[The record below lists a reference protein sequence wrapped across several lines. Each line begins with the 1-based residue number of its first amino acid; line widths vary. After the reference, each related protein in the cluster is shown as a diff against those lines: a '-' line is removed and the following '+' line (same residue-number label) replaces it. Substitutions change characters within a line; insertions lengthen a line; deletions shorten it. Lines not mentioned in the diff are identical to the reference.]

1 MAVSMRVRL
10 TMAKPSDTH
19 TILFL
24 DREVNMNVKLLGAII
39 LGAAVASISASY
51 KMRFWPFEPALE
63 LSHERFYTIKDDIEQ
78 ASTDSIIVFGDSIV
92 QGAPLPQ
99 QICGHVVVNAGV
111 VGATIEYFRRH
122 AAQFLGPSHPNLIV
136 LAVGI
141 NNASE
146 IAARKFQ
153 EKYEDT
159 VGMLSRSAP
168 VVVATITPVRAGA
181 GSVGYDASL
190 VPVLNSAIK
199 ATPTAKSVIDLNAP
213 LADVNLTTDG
223 IHLGQAGYTLWL
235 QAMVEG
241 IRRATACEK

>member
-1 MAVSMRVRL
+1 V
-10 TMAKPSDTH
+10 
-19 TILFL
+19 
-24 DREVNMNVKLLGAII
+24 NVKLLGAII
-39 LGAAVASISASY
+39 LGAAVASIGASY
-51 KMRFWPFEPALE
+51 KMRVWPFEPTLE
-63 LSHERFYTIKDDIEQ
+63 LSHERFYAVKDDIER

-99 QICGHVVVNAGV
+99 QICGHTVVNAGV
-111 VGATIEYFRRH
+111 VGASVEYFQRH
-122 AAQFLGPSHPNLIV
+122 AAQFLGPARPNLIV

-146 IAARKFQ
+146 TAARTFQ

-159 VGMLSRSAP
+159 VAMLSRTAP

-190 VPVLNSAIK
+190 VPVLNSAIR
-199 ATPTAKSVIDLNAP
+199 ATPNAKSVIDLNAP
-213 LADVNLTTDG
+213 LADANLTTDG